1 VKTSEVAKLFGVH
14 PNTVRL
20 YEEWGYL
27 PPIPRD
33 SSGQRAFTEK
43 HVEQI
48 RLVRHTLHNA
58 PRSGLQIKESY
69 KELVWLACA
78 GHVQL
83 AITQTHKHL
92 AVVKLARERAQNAH
106 DFLGETARRVTTK
119 SHFAARRLLQLAP
132 YFVAWFRFLI

>member
-1 VKTSEVAKLFGVH
+1 MRTLELAQLFRVH

-33 SSGQRAFTEK
+33 PSGQRAFTEK
-43 HVEQI
+43 HVEQM
-48 RLVRHTLHNA
+48 RLARHTLHNA
-58 PRSGLQIKESY
+58 PRSGLQFKESY

-83 AITQTHKHL
+83 AITQIHKHL
-92 AVVKLARERAQNAH
+92 AMVQLACERAQNAH
-106 DFLGETARRVTTK
+106 EFLQGGLPEKIA
-119 SHFAARRLLQLAP
+119 
-132 YFVAWFRFLI
+132 